1 MANINQNT
9 QEDALAYL
17 PIMPLD
23 DAAKA
28 GEAPATHFL
37 LLRYGQ
43 TEYTKDGKQAAFAFA
58 EKDADAVIA
67 DFKQRGK
74 DLVMDYDHAT
84 VKGGMAP
91 ASGWITNLTKE
102 ADGLFAD
109 VEWTDEAKQRLE
121 KREYRYHSPV
131 IYFGKDGHPRALH
144 SVALTNHPAM
154 HQYPALAADDIENT
168 NNPNPN
174 KEKRMN
180 ETLKKLAASLGVPV
194 AFADDGTTEDE
205 AKTAQAVEAKITELQ
220 TAKQA
225 GDAFLKAQNAKTFDD
240 VAGKIAGMK
249 TAEDYAKLE
258 GELNAMKSAKLVEQA
273 FTDGKLVEAQRKWAE
288 DYAARNPEGFKAFC
302 DAQPKVVPG
311 PAATVPTGKPA
322 ATEDKPLTFSDE
334 DKKIL
339 AACGMTEEDF
349 KEKKEDT
356 TNKEGK

>member
-1 MANINQNT
+1 MANKNQQPT
-9 QEDALAYL
+9 EDALAYL
-17 PIMPLD
+17 PILPLD
-23 DAAKA
+23 DVAKA

-37 LLRYGQ
+37 LLRYGE
-43 TEYTKDGKQAAFAFA
+43 TTYTKDGRQAAFAFA

-109 VEWTDEAKQRLE
+109 VEWTDEAKKRLSL
-121 KREYRYHSPV
+121 REYRYHSPV
-131 IYFGKDGHPRALH
+131 IYFDKDGHPRALH

-154 HQYPALAADDIENT
+154 HQYPALAADDIDNT

-205 AKTAQAVEAKITELQ
+205 AKTAQAIEAKLTELQ

-225 GDAFLKAQNAKTFDD
+225 GDKFLADQNAKTFDD
-240 VAGKIAGMK
+240 VVGKIAGMK
-249 TAEDYAKLE
+249 SAEDYAKLE
-258 GELNAMKSAKLVEQA
+258 GELNSMKSAKLVEQA

-302 DAQPKVVPG
+302 DNAPKVAPG

-322 ATEDKPLTFSDE
+322 ATEDKPQTFSDE

-339 AACGMTEEDF
+339 VACGMTEEDF
-349 KEKKEDT
+349 VEKKEDT
-356 TNKEGK
+356 TKKEGK

>member
-1 MANINQNT
+1 MPHSEENLIY
-9 QEDALAYL
+9 LAIQ
-17 PIMPLD
+17 PFD

-43 TEYTKDGKQAAFAFA
+43 TEYTKGGKQAAFAFV

-84 VKGGMAP
+84 VRGGMAP

-109 VEWTDEAKQRLE
+109 VEWTEEAKQRLE

-144 SVALTNHPAM
+144 SVALTNHPAF
-154 HQYPALAADDIENT
+154 HAYPALAADDID
-168 NNPNPN
+168 NPNNLN

-180 ETLKKLAASLGVPV
+180 ETIKKLAASLGVPV

-205 AKTAQAVEAKITELQ
+205 AKTAQAIEAKLAELQ
-220 TAKQA
+220 TAKQTA
-225 GDAFLKAQNAKTFDD
+225 DNFLKGQNANTFDD

-249 TAEDYAKLE
+249 SAEDYAKLE
-258 GELNAMKSAKLVEQA
+258 SELATLKAGGLVAKA
-273 FTDGKLVEAQRKWAE
+273 FADGKLVEAQRKWAE

-302 DAQPKVVPG
+302 DNAPKVTPG
-311 PAATVPTGKPA
+311 PAATIPTGKPA
-322 ATEDKPLTFSDE
+322 ATESKPLAFSDE

-339 AACGMTEEDF
+339 VACGMTEEDF
-349 KEKKEDT
+349 KEKKEE
-356 TNKEGK
+356 K

>member
-168 NNPNPN
+168 NNTNPN

-225 GDAFLKAQNAKTFDD
+225 GDKFLADQNAKTFDD

-249 TAEDYAKLE
+249 SAEDYAKLE

-302 DAQPKVVPG
+302 DAQPKVTPG

-322 ATEDKPLTFSDE
+322 ATEDKPQTFSDE

-339 AACGMTEEDF
+339 AACGMTVDDF
-349 KEKKEDT
+349 VEKKEEPAK
-356 TNKEGK
+356 KEEK

>member
-1 MANINQNT
+1 MHNNKNNQ
-9 QEDALAYL
+9 EDADALAYL
-17 PIMPLD
+17 PILPLD
-23 DAAKA
+23 DAVKA

-37 LLRYGQ
+37 LLRYGETQ
-43 TEYTKDGKQAAFAFA
+43 YTKDGKQAAFQFSENDA
-58 EKDADAVIA
+58 EKVIA
-67 DFKQRGK
+67 DFRQRGK

-109 VEWTDEAKQRLE
+109 VEWTEEAKQRLE

-154 HQYPALAADDIENT
+154 HSYPALAADDID
-168 NNPNPN
+168 NPTTPN
-174 KEKRMN
+174 KEKKMH
-180 ETLKKLAASLGVPV
+180 ETIKKLAASLGVPV

-205 AKTAQAVEAKITELQ
+205 AKTAQAVEAKLAELQ

-225 GDAFLKAQNAKTFDD
+225 GDKFLADQNAKTFDD

-249 TAEDYAKLE
+249 SAEDYAKLE

-322 ATEDKPLTFSDE
+322 ATEDKPQTFSDE

-349 KEKKEDT
+349 KEKKEEPAK
-356 TNKEGK
+356 KEEK

>member
-1 MANINQNT
+1 MPH
-9 QEDALAYL
+9 DADNLIYLAIQ
-17 PIMPLD
+17 PFD

-37 LLRYGQ
+37 LLRYGETQ
-43 TEYTKDGKQAAFAFA
+43 YTKDGKQAVFAFA

-109 VEWTDEAKQRLE
+109 VEWTEEAKQRLE
-121 KREYRYHSPV
+121 KHEYRYHSPV

-154 HQYPALAADDIENT
+154 HSYPALAADDIDNT
-168 NNPNPN
+168 NNPN
-174 KEKRMN
+174 KEKKMH
-180 ETLKKLAASLGVPV
+180 ETIKKLAASLGVPV

-225 GDAFLKAQNAKTFDD
+225 GDKFLADQNAKTFDD
-240 VAGKIAGMK
+240 VAGKIVGMK
-249 TAEDYAKLE
+249 SAEDYAKLE

-302 DAQPKVVPG
+302 DNAPKVTPG
-311 PAATVPTGKPA
+311 PAATIPTGKPA
-322 ATEDKPLTFSDE
+322 TQEDKPQTFTDE

-339 AACGMTEEDF
+339 AACGMSEEDF

>member
-17 PIMPLD
+17 PILPLD

-91 ASGWITNLTKE
+91 ASGWITNLSKE

-154 HQYPALAADDIENT
+154 HSYPALAADDID
-168 NNPNPN
+168 NPTNPN
-174 KEKRMN
+174 KEKKMH
-180 ETLKKLAASLGVPV
+180 ETIKKLAASLGVPV

-205 AKTAQAVEAKITELQ
+205 VKTAQAVEAKITELQ

-225 GDAFLKAQNAKTFDD
+225 GDKFLADQNAKTFDD

-249 TAEDYAKLE
+249 SAEDYAKLE

-288 DYAARNPEGFKAFC
+288 NYAARNPEGFKAFC

-322 ATEDKPLTFSDE
+322 ATEDKPLAFTDE

-349 KEKKEDT
+349 KEKKEE
-356 TNKEGK
+356 K

>member
-1 MANINQNT
+1 MPHSEENLIY
-9 QEDALAYL
+9 LAIQ
-17 PIMPLD
+17 PFD

-43 TEYTKDGKQAAFAFA
+43 TEYTKDGKQAAFQFSENDA
-58 EKDADAVIA
+58 EKVIA

-154 HQYPALAADDIENT
+154 HNYPAIAADDINNT
-168 NNPNPN
+168 PNPT

-180 ETLKKLAASLGVPV
+180 ETIKKLAATLAVPV

-205 AKTAQAVEAKITELQ
+205 AKTAQAIEAKLAELQ
-220 TAKQA
+220 TAKQTA
-225 GDAFLKAQNAKTFDD
+225 DNFLKGQNANTFDD

-249 TAEDYAKLE
+249 SAEDYAKIE
-258 GELNAMKSAKLVEQA
+258 SELATLKAGGLVAKA
-273 FTDGKLVEAQRKWAE
+273 FADGKLVEAQRKWAE

-302 DAQPKVVPG
+302 DNAPKVTPG
-311 PAATVPTGKPA
+311 PAATIPTGKPA
-322 ATEDKPLTFSDE
+322 ATEDKPQTFSDE

-349 KEKKEDT
+349 VEKKEDT
-356 TNKEGK
+356 TKKEDK

>member
-1 MANINQNT
+1 MTVKNQQPT
-9 QEDALAYL
+9 EDTLAYL
-17 PIMPLD
+17 SILPLD
-23 DAAKA
+23 DAVKA
-28 GEAPATHFL
+28 GKAPATHFL
-37 LLRYGQ
+37 LLRYGETQ
-43 TEYTKDGKQAAFAFA
+43 YTKDGKQAAFAFA

-109 VEWTDEAKQRLE
+109 VEWTEEAKQRLE

-154 HQYPALAADDIENT
+154 YSYPALAADDID
-168 NNPNPN
+168 NPTTPN
-174 KEKRMN
+174 KEKKMH
-180 ETLKKLAASLGVPV
+180 ETIKKLAASLGVPV

-225 GDAFLKAQNAKTFDD
+225 GDKFLADQNAKTFDD

-258 GELNAMKSAKLVEQA
+258 GELNAMKSSKLVEQA

-311 PAATVPTGKPA
+311 PAATIPTGKPA
-322 ATEDKPLTFSDE
+322 ATEDKLQTFSDE

-339 AACGMTEEDF
+339 AACGMTVDDF
-349 KEKKEDT
+349 IEKKEEPAK
-356 TNKEGK
+356 KEEK

>member
-1 MANINQNT
+1 MPH
-9 QEDALAYL
+9 DADNLIYLAIQ
-17 PIMPLD
+17 PFD

-43 TEYTKDGKQAAFAFA
+43 TEYTKGGKRAAFQFSENDA
-58 EKDADAVIA
+58 EKVIA

-84 VKGGMAP
+84 VTGGMAP

-109 VEWTDEAKQRLE
+109 VEWTEEAKQRLE

-144 SVALTNHPAM
+144 SVALTNHPAF
-154 HQYPALAADDIENT
+154 HAYPALAADDID
-168 NNPNPN
+168 NPNNPN
-174 KEKRMN
+174 KEKQMH
-180 ETLKKLAASLGVPV
+180 ETIKKLATSLGVAV

-205 AKTAQAVEAKITELQ
+205 AKTAQAIEAKLAELQ
-220 TAKQA
+220 TAKQTA
-225 GDAFLKAQNAKTFDD
+225 DAFLQGQNANTFDD

-249 TAEDYAKLE
+249 SAEDYAKIE
-258 GELNAMKSAKLVEQA
+258 SELATLKAGGLVAKA
-273 FTDGKLVEAQRKWAE
+273 FADGKLVEAQRKWAE

-302 DAQPKVVPG
+302 DNAPKVTPG
-311 PAATVPTGKPA
+311 PAATIPTGKPA
-322 ATEDKPLTFSDE
+322 AQEDKPQTFTDE

-349 KEKKEDT
+349 QDKKEE
-356 TNKEGK
+356 K

>member
-1 MANINQNT
+1 MHNNKNNQ
-9 QEDALAYL
+9 EDADALAYL
-17 PIMPLD
+17 PILPLD

-37 LLRYGQ
+37 LLRYGETQ
-43 TEYTKDGKQAAFAFA
+43 YTKDGKRAVFAFA

-109 VEWTDEAKQRLE
+109 VEWTEEAKQRLE

-205 AKTAQAVEAKITELQ
+205 AKTAQAVEAKLAELQ
-220 TAKQA
+220 AAKQA
-225 GDAFLKAQNAKTFDD
+225 GDKFLADQNAKTFDD
-240 VAGKIAGMK
+240 VTGKIAGMK
-249 TAEDYAKLE
+249 SAEDYAKLE
-258 GELNAMKSAKLVEQA
+258 CELNAMKSAKLVEQA

-288 DYAARNPEGFKAFC
+288 DYAARNTEGFKAFC

-311 PAATVPTGKPA
+311 PASTVPTGKPA

-349 KEKKEDT
+349 QGKKEE
-356 TNKEGK
+356 K

>member
-1 MANINQNT
+1 MPH
-9 QEDALAYL
+9 DADNLIYLAIQ
-17 PIMPLD
+17 PFD
-23 DAAKA
+23 DEAKA
-28 GEAPATHFL
+28 GEAPVTHFL

-91 ASGWITNLTKE
+91 ASGWITNLSKE

-109 VEWTDEAKQRLE
+109 VEWTEEAKQRLE

-144 SVALTNHPAM
+144 SVALTNHPAF
-154 HQYPALAADDIENT
+154 HAYPALAADDIDNT
-168 NNPNPN
+168 NNPN

-180 ETLKKLAASLGVPV
+180 ETIKKLAASLGVPV
-194 AFADDGTTEDE
+194 AFADDGKEDE
-205 AKTAQAVEAKITELQ
+205 AKTMQAIEAKLAELQ
-220 TAKQA
+220 TVKQTA
-225 GDAFLKAQNAKTFDD
+225 DNFLKGQNANTFDD

-249 TAEDYAKLE
+249 SAEDYAKIE
-258 GELNAMKSAKLVEQA
+258 SELATLKAGGLVAKA
-273 FTDGKLVEAQRKWAE
+273 FADGKLVEAQRKWAE

-302 DAQPKVVPG
+302 DNAPKVTPG
-311 PAATVPTGKPA
+311 PAATIPTGKPA
-322 ATEDKPLTFSDE
+322 ATEDKPQTFSDE